1 MINDGIDMTEEHIK
15 EMISTAYV
23 EAIAADAGIDIF
35 KPLFDYGV
43 DGTFKSMTYDSRYK
57 RWNDNGFSIDFQL
70 KSTTNI
76 TPKDDFLLYDLEAKN
91 YRDLINENVGSP
103 RILILY
109 VLPKDKNE
117 WINVTEEYT
126 ILKKCAWWCS
136 LKGEPQ
142 KENKNTVRIR
152 VPVSQVFDQ
161 KQLLCLFER
170 LQEGEEL

>member
-103 RILILY
+103 RILIL
-109 VLPKDKNE
+109 
-117 WINVTEEYT
+117 
-126 ILKKCAWWCS
+126 
-136 LKGEPQ
+136 
-142 KENKNTVRIR
+142 
-152 VPVSQVFDQ
+152 
-161 KQLLCLFER
+161 
-170 LQEGEEL
+170 